1 MTQLLEEAA
10 DTAAAGTAPILFL
23 GDETVVAD
31 GALGSWAAPCDA
43 AWADEVVASLGAGER
58 AIGALSFAP
67 GGPAIMHR
75 VAGSG
80 RPPTPVAR
88 DAERRHV
95 VTPSPTREQYAG
107 GVRDA
112 LARIAAGR
120 LEKVV
125 LGRCLD
131 VVSEPPLR
139 ADEVVGRLIATR
151 PGRYVFSVPLTADA
165 GGGPVLV
172 GASPELLVRRRG
184 AEVSCLPLAGS
195 VPRSPDPTEDLRR
208 ADALLASTKDLEE
221 HAFVVD
227 QIVAALRPVS
237 LALEA
242 DPAPR
247 LLATDTLWH
256 LASSITATVAPGG
269 PSALHLARLLHP
281 TPAVGG
287 VPTDAALAA
296 IEEIEGPGLRGPLAG
311 AVGWVDGAGDGEFA
325 VAIRAGVLHG
335 NHLRLFAG
343 AGIVAG
349 SDPDAEVRETSAKLT
364 TMAKAVGL

>member
-10 DTAAAGTAPILFL
+10 DTAAAGTAPILFV

-125 LGRCLD
+125 LGRCA
-131 VVSEPPLR
+131 R
-139 ADEVVGRLIATR
+139 RLHRPQPDHGLER
-151 PGRYVFSVPLTADA
+151 PGQH
-165 GGGPVLV
+165 GP
-172 GASPELLVRRRG
+172 
-184 AEVSCLPLAGS
+184 
-195 VPRSPDPTEDLRR
+195 
-208 ADALLASTKDLEE
+208 ALLRSRLPPARCRHQLP
-221 HAFVVD
+221 
-227 QIVAALRPVS
+227 AL
-237 LALEA
+237 
-242 DPAPR
+242 
-247 LLATDTLWH
+247 
-256 LASSITATVAPGG
+256 G
-269 PSALHLARLLHP
+269 AR
-281 TPAVGG
+281 
-287 VPTDAALAA
+287 
-296 IEEIEGPGLRGPLAG
+296 
-311 AVGWVDGAGDGEFA
+311 
-325 VAIRAGVLHG
+325 
-335 NHLRLFAG
+335 
-343 AGIVAG
+343 
-349 SDPDAEVRETSAKLT
+349 
-364 TMAKAVGL
+364 

>member
-10 DTAAAGTAPILFL
+10 DTAAAGTAPILFV

-120 LEKVV
+120 LEKVA
-125 LGRCLD
+125 
-131 VVSEPPLR
+131 R
-139 ADEVVGRLIATR
+139 A
-151 PGRYVFSVPLTADA
+151 
-165 GGGPVLV
+165 
-172 GASPELLVRRRG
+172 
-184 AEVSCLPLAGS
+184 
-195 VPRSPDPTEDLRR
+195 RSGCS
-208 ADALLASTKDLEE
+208 AAASTSS
-221 HAFVVD
+221 
-227 QIVAALRPVS
+227 VS
-237 LALEA
+237 
-242 DPAPR
+242 R
-247 LLATDTLWH
+247 R
-256 LASSITATVAPGG
+256 SG
-269 PSALHLARLLHP
+269 PTRWW
-281 TPAVGG
+281 
-287 VPTDAALAA
+287 
-296 IEEIEGPGLRGPLAG
+296 AG
-311 AVGWVDGAGDGEFA
+311 
-325 VAIRAGVLHG
+325 
-335 NHLRLFAG
+335 
-343 AGIVAG
+343 
-349 SDPDAEVRETSAKLT
+349 
-364 TMAKAVGL
+364 